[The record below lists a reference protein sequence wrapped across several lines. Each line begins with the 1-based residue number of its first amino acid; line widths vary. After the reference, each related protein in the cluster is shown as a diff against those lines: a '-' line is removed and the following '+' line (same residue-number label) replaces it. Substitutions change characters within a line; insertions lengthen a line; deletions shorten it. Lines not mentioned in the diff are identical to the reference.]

1 MTISPFELAARTLLS
16 AAMGVILIGYVR
28 QSLRQGYAVG
38 IWWDFQRDD
47 EPKRFWLWIAF
58 VAVTAVSQ
66 LWVAA
71 AHAIELS
78 GIG

>member
-1 MTISPFELAARTLLS
+1 MTIFPFELAARTLLS

-38 IWWDFQRDD
+38 IRWDFQRDD

-58 VAVTAVSQ
+58 VAVTAVGQ
-66 LWVAA
+66 LWVATT
-71 AHAIELS
+71 HAIEFL
-78 GIG
+78 GI

>member
-1 MTISPFELAARTLLS
+1 MTTSPFELAARTLLS

-38 IWWDFQRDD
+38 IWWDFQRDG

-58 VAVTAVSQ
+58 VAVTAVGQ
-66 LWVAA
+66 LWAA
-71 AHAIELS
+71 ATHVTELS
-78 GIG
+78 GI